1 MPTNQSAYDE
11 MCEVY
16 QDYLCHKL
24 VRVVRCKN
32 CKWKELCEKT
42 LEYKGADGY
51 CSKGEM
57 ADREMSREEAIK
69 RLEEGAPFSELYD
82 SRWEA
87 ALAMAIK
94 ALSAEPKQ
102 AYVIVDED
110 GNMECSNCGS
120 SFCFDN
126 YCGHCGA
133 KLIGER
139 KDEVK
144 IEDVIYR
151 QNAIELAMQY
161 CPDDDGTCSKA
172 DEDMRN
178 LLDELEDLPSAVKHG
193 HWEQMWEDEDQIQAR
208 CSCCGM
214 VFWIGKGRDGN
225 YCPNCG
231 AKMDEE
237 EDDAD

>member
-1 MPTNQSAYDE
+1 MQRLIDAN
-11 MCEVY
+11 
-16 QDYLCHKL
+16 KL
-24 VRVVRCKN
+24 IA
-32 CKWKELCEKT
+32 KWKPVVKRYEGDSKYWET
-42 LEYKGADGY
+42 AYILEGVIEDV
-51 CSKGEM
+51 ENEPTV
-57 ADREMSREEAIK
+57 D
-69 RLEEGAPFSELYD
+69 
-82 SRWEA
+82 
-87 ALAMAIK
+87 
-94 ALSAEPKQ
+94 AEPKH

-144 IEDVIYR
+144 IEDIIYR
-151 QNAIELAMQY
+151 QDAIELAMQY

-178 LLDELEDLPSAVKHG
+178 LLDELEDLPSAVVEAETVKHG
-193 HWEQMWEDEDQIQAR
+193 HWAR
-208 CSCCGM
+208 HLDTRFGRKLNDIIICSCCGIAFSTEYM
-214 VFWIGKGRDGN
+214 IRRS

-231 AKMDEE
+231 AKMDEV
-237 EDDAD
+237 EDAKTD